1 MGFLKK
7 ERKKKI
13 LGILKINQK
22 KKKEKKRKNHLHKNV
37 EKSGAFR
44 LQIAFTN
51 VVGDRRE

>member
-22 KKKEKKRKNHLHKNV
+22 KKKKKKEKTTYIRMWRNRELLDC
-37 EKSGAFR
+37 R
-44 LQIAFTN
+44 LLSLT
-51 VVGDRRE
+51 